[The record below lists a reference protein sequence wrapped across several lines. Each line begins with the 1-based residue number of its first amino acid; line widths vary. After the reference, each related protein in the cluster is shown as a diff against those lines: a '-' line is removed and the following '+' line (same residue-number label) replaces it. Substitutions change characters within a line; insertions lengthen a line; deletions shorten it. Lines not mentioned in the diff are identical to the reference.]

1 MIRKG
6 AGSLANEDGLVQAET
21 GGHPQAILVRGP
33 EVPGG
38 RWQPPGSPPPITAK
52 LLGHL
57 RYGSASLTCLVT
69 HSAASVVSPQSLVAM
84 RWSVWVQVVVSQ
96 SGFGHRSR
104 RLYQDSLDG
113 VPA

>member
-57 RYGSASLTCLVT
+57 LPAR
-69 HSAASVVSPQSLVAM
+69 QN
-84 RWSVWVQVVVSQ
+84 
-96 SGFGHRSR
+96 
-104 RLYQDSLDG
+104 DDG
-113 VPA
+113 EDTVHDDGT